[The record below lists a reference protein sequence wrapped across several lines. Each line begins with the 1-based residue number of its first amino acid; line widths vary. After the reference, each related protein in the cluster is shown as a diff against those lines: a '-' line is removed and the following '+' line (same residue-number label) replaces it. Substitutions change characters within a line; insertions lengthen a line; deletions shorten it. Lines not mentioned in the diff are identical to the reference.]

1 MSGLEADQ
9 TDPAEVLVSY
19 PSQFPKDLAIYSC
32 RFGVF
37 WGGYFLTEEVL
48 RNTVFTVSIATSQ

>member
-19 PSQFPKDLAIYSC
+19 PSEFPKTWQFIVVGLV
-32 RFGVF
+32 FF